1 MTLTH
6 ILVFTAAA
14 LLYVFLL
21 PKSWRGWALFV
32 GSVLAIYWLQPPL
45 RVRRA
50 DFLFPTAT
58 LALVALTWAA
68 TRAPNQAW
76 AREDTAAAMTMAAL
90 VLALSLGRYLAPSAR
105 LTPSAP
111 PPTLTVAA
119 WIAGAGVALALAA
132 GRAGGGRRASLA
144 LTVGIVALFVLL
156 KTEPLAEALSRAL
169 RRWQGQPTSLARADE
184 LEWLGFSYVAFRLLH
199 TLRDRQTGQLPPL
212 SLREYVTYAVFFPA
226 VTAGPIDRAERFL
239 QDLRTLDGPHVAQIV
254 QGGGRIAVGVAKK
267 FIVADALAYMALN
280 ATRAEQA
287 RSAWGLWVL
296 LYAYTL
302 QIYFDFSGYSD
313 IAIGIGQLVGVKLP
327 ENFAQPYLQRN
338 ITQFWQSW
346 HITLS
351 NWVRFYVFSPL
362 SRALLKRKPRPSPT
376 ALAFVGQ
383 MATML
388 VIGLWHGVTWHF
400 VAWGAWHGVG
410 LFAHKVWS
418 DKTRRL
424 YMRLRARPRAGRALG
439 ALGTLLTFHFVAL
452 GWVWFALPDVG
463 TGWRVLLRL
472 FGG

>member
-6 ILVFTAAA
+6 ILTFIVAA
-14 LLYVFLL
+14 LLYLFLL
-21 PKSWRGWALFV
+21 PRRWRGWALFV

-58 LALVALTWAA
+58 LALVTLSWAIS
-68 TRAPNQAW
+68 RAPEQRW
-76 AREDTAAAMTMAAL
+76 QREDSFAAATMAAL
-90 VLALSLGRYLAPSAR
+90 VLALSFGRYLAPAAR

-111 PPTLTVAA
+111 PPTLTVAV
-119 WIAGAGVALALAA
+119 WLAGVGMMLGLAA
-132 GRAGGGRRASLA
+132 RRPAGGRRALLA
-144 LTVGIVALFVLL
+144 LMVGIVALFVLL
-156 KTEPLAEALSRAL
+156 KTEPLTEALSRAL
-169 RRWQGQPTSLARADE
+169 RRWQGQPTSLARAGE

-212 SLREYVTYAVFFPA
+212 SLREYVTYAIFFPA
-226 VTAGPIDRAERFL
+226 YTAGPIDRAERFVK
-239 QDLRTLDGPHVAQIV
+239 DLRELAGPHVEQIV
-254 QGGGRIAVGVAKK
+254 QGGGRIAVGIAKK
-267 FIVADALAYMALN
+267 FIIADALAYMSLN

-313 IAIGIGQLVGVKLP
+313 IAIGIGQLFGVKLP
-327 ENFAQPYLQRN
+327 ENFAQPYLKRN

-383 MATML
+383 MSTML

-400 VAWGAWHGVG
+400 VAWGAWHGAG

-424 YMRLRARPRAGRALG
+424 YLRLRTRPRAGQALG
-439 ALGTLLTFHFVAL
+439 VAGTALTFHFVAL
-452 GWVWFALPDVG
+452 GWVWFALPELD